1 MKKLL
6 VIDGNS
12 ILNRAFY
19 GVRPLSTADGL
30 PTNAVYGFLNIL
42 HARIGEVSPDYAAIA
57 FDLKA
62 PTFRHKAYDA
72 YKAGRHET
80 PPDLLAQFPWA
91 KKCCAA
97 MNIRVLEKEG
107 YEADDILGTLSL
119 EAEKE
124 GMQAFVLTG
133 DRDSLQLISDNTTV
147 LLATNKETVRFDRAA
162 FNAAYGVEPQV
173 FVDVKALM
181 GDSSDNI
188 PGVPGIGEKTAL
200 SLISEFGSLDGVY
213 DNFEDSALKD
223 GVKKKLREGKGSA
236 YLSQFLARIERAVP
250 LDVTVDD
257 CAFSGYDVPALR
269 EILTRLEFR
278 AFIAKMA
285 DSAPAAET
293 ADRAAADQVAAE
305 RVSDPATLERDRVY
319 GVCLADDG
327 AYISDG
333 ESVFI
338 SDVCACA
345 GFFGDGGRTLCL
357 FDAKEVMHRL
367 GDAGIAL
374 KARVFDAALAAYVLN
389 AQSNTKDAD
398 ALALAYLKESA
409 TDAPSIARALAK
421 LYGVLTGKLTGA
433 QKRLYDDIELPLS
446 YVLYDMEREGFLVDR
461 DGLNA
466 YSAILES
473 KARSLEQ
480 RIYDLA
486 GGEFN
491 INSPKQ
497 LGAVLFDADK
507 LGLPC
512 YKKTKTGYS
521 TDAEVLEKLRPY
533 HPIVD
538 MILEYRQVTKLNSTY
553 AVGLVRA
560 ADDGGRVHTSFNQR
574 VTATGR
580 LSSTDPNLQNIPI
593 RTELGREFRKYFIA
607 REGYLLIDADYSQIE
622 LRLLAAI
629 SGDEAMCDAFHRGV
643 DIHTMTASQVFG
655 IFPEAVTPELR
666 KRAKAVNFG
675 IMYGI
680 GDFSLAGDLGVSRRE
695 AREYIDAY
703 LANYPKIDAY
713 LKNTIAHA
721 REHGYVTTA
730 FGRKRYI
737 PELASTKKQLQAF
750 GERVAMNSPIQ
761 GTAADV
767 IKLAMVNV
775 ARALREEGLDA
786 RLILQVHDELL
797 VEAREDQADRAL
809 ALLKKEM
816 EHAYE
821 TSVPLEVEIKAGRT
835 WYDAH

>member
-42 HARIGEVSPDYAAIA
+42 HARIGEVAPDYAAIA

-62 PTFRHKAYDA
+62 PTFRHKVYDA

-80 PPDLLAQFPWA
+80 PPDLLEQFPWA
-91 KKCCAA
+91 KKCCEA
-97 MNIRVLEKEG
+97 MNVRVIEKEG

-124 GMQAFVLTG
+124 GMEAFVLTG
-133 DRDSLQLISDNTTV
+133 DRDSLQLISDSTTV

-162 FNAAYGVEPQV
+162 FNAAYGLEPEV

-200 SLISEFGSLDGVY
+200 KLISEFGSLDGVY
-213 DNFEDSALKD
+213 EKFEASGLSD
-223 GVKKKLREGKGSA
+223 GVKNKLRDGKDSA

-250 LDVTVDD
+250 LGVKVGD
-257 CAFSGYDVPALR
+257 CAFGGYDTAALT

-278 AFIAKMA
+278 AFISKMA
-285 DSAPAAET
+285 APAGAQT
-293 ADRAAADQVAAE
+293 ADDAAPEAA
-305 RVSDPATLERDRVY
+305 SAQKIDDPLALDAGTVW
-319 GVCLADDG
+319 GVCCGDD
-327 AYISDG
+327 AVYISDG
-333 ESVFI
+333 ARVYEADYAS
-338 SDVCACA
+338 CA
-345 GFFGDGGRTLCL
+345 GFFADAGRTLCL
-357 FDAKEVMHRL
+357 FDAKETMHALCARGITL
-367 GDAGIAL
+367 GAA
-374 KARVFDAALAAYVLN
+374 VFDAALAAYVLN
-389 AQSNTKDAD
+389 AQSNTRDVE
-398 ALALAYLKESA
+398 ALSLAYLKESA
-409 TDAPSIARALAK
+409 PDASSAAQALAK
-421 LYGVLTGKLTGA
+421 LYGVLSGKLAGA
-433 QKRLYDDIELPLS
+433 EKRLYDEIELPLS

-461 DGLNA
+461 EGLNA
-466 YSAILES
+466 YSAVLES
-473 KARSLEQ
+473 QAAALEKQ
-480 RIYDLA
+480 IYALA
-486 GGEFN
+486 GEEFN

-497 LGAVLFDADK
+497 LGSVLFDADK

-521 TDAEVLEKLRPY
+521 TDAEALEKLRPY

-538 MILEYRQVTKLNSTY
+538 MVLEYRQLTKLNSTY

-560 ADDGGRVHTSFNQR
+560 AGDDGRVHTSFNQR

-593 RTELGREFRKYFIA
+593 RTELGREFRRFFIA
-607 REGYLLIDADYSQIE
+607 RDGYTLIDADYSQIE

-629 SGDEAMCDAFHRGV
+629 SGDEAMRDAFREGI

-655 IFPEAVTPELR
+655 VFPEAVTPELR

-680 GDFSLAGDLGVSRRE
+680 GDFSLAGDLHVSRRE

-703 LANYPKIDAY
+703 LANYPKIEAY
-713 LKNTIAHA
+713 LKDTIAHA
-721 REHGYVTTA
+721 REHGYVTTL

-737 PELASTKKQLQAF
+737 PELASPKKQLQAF

-761 GTAADV
+761 GTAADI

-775 ARALREEGLDA
+775 ARALRDEGLDA

-809 ALLKKEM
+809 AILKKEM

-821 TSVPLEVEIKAGRT
+821 TSVPLDVEIKAGRT